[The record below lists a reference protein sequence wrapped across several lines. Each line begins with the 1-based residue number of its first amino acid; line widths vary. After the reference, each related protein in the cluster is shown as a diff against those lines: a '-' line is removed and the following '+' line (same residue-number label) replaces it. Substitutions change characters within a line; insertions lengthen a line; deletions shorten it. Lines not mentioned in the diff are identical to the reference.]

1 MWIFC
6 PVCDTPQ
13 QTIESPALITSGL
26 ELACAGCGQ
35 VIFRVV
41 PVDPPVAQTT
51 AETEIARLA
60 DFITTECPAEMSESQ
75 GAVDS
80 AVHIINRL
88 RALVEGPLPNPVT
101 PSPTPRTPDAG

>member
-13 QTIESPALITSGL
+13 QTLDSPAVITLGL

-41 PVDPPVAQTT
+41 PVDPPAAQTT
-51 AETEIARLA
+51 AETEIAKLA
-60 DFITTECPAEMSESQ
+60 DFILKRCPAEMLESQ

-88 RALVEGPLPNPVT
+88 RALVERPLPNPVT
-101 PSPTPRTPDAG
+101 QPRTPGTPEA

>member
-1 MWIFC
+1 MWISC
-6 PVCDTPQ
+6 PICDTPQ

-35 VIFRVV
+35 IIFRVV

-51 AETEIARLA
+51 AETEIAKLA
-60 DFITTECPAEMSESQ
+60 DFITKKCPAEMLESQ

-88 RALVEGPLPNPVT
+88 RALVETPLPNPVT
-101 PSPTPRTPDAG
+101 PSQTPGSPKA

>member
-1 MWIFC
+1 MWISC
-6 PVCDTPQ
+6 PICETAQ

-26 ELACAGCGQ
+26 ELVCAGCGQ
-35 VIFRVV
+35 VVFRVV

-51 AETEIARLA
+51 AETEIAKLA
-60 DFITTECPAEMSESQ
+60 DFILTKCPAEMLESR

-88 RALVEGPLPNPVT
+88 QAQVEGPPPEPVT
-101 PSPTPRTPDAG
+101 PLRTPGTPNA